1 MFCEKCGKEID
12 NGSVF
17 CQYCGS
23 RVEQGYIPPDLVG
36 RQADA
41 HSGKPAGNAPGKGSG
56 GKILCI
62 AGMAGA
68 VCLAVTLAAAAFLF
82 VKNLIADG
90 NLSETFLFL
99 AEDEEGRILGGRV
112 EKSSLPAFVRNL
124 LGEAEEDEGEETD
137 DSEAD
142 AVSEEA
148 KEDPKELFEQALS
161 ELVSDYEVFNP
172 DQRGTMRQTV
182 DRWLNPRGVISAT
195 IKDFDGDG
203 EEEMMVFHTE
213 PSAEN
218 PDLYE
223 IQMSM
228 YEIKEGRAVIEDKA
242 LFRPYNDQW
251 EMAVYLS
258 ENEWNEVSFRVNL
271 VENQGHSY
279 VMCEEESVAGAFA
292 DGQDRNYWAMIYE
305 DGKWEYAL
313 SYTQTAGGSAGFAY
327 TGYEFDEGRVNS
339 QLYYEEDGAWRG
351 TEALYGDFSTAIR
364 EYFDKYGI
372 HLRSHPAEYGLN
384 VGSLLADDN
393 DKQKIFEFTN
403 ELSRIQSMGYECH
416 AVMSVDPASAVPGET
431 APPLVL
437 SSSASGGS
445 GYLLPDVDSRYLTRE
460 EISQLSKEELRL
472 ARNEVYA
479 RHGRLFDSADLQNYF
494 NGKSWY
500 EGRIPAKQFSDSI
513 FNDYERKNLDLI
525 REIEEKRP

>member
-62 AGMAGA
+62 AGVAGA
-68 VCLAVTLAAAAFLF
+68 VCLAVTLAVAAFLF

-213 PSAEN
+213 SSAEN

-279 VMCEEESVAGAFA
+279 VMCEEESV
-292 DGQDRNYWAMIYE
+292 DR
-305 DGKWEYAL
+305 K
-313 SYTQTAGGSAGFAY
+313 
-327 TGYEFDEGRVNS
+327 
-339 QLYYEEDGAWRG
+339 
-351 TEALYGDFSTAIR
+351 
-364 EYFDKYGI
+364 
-372 HLRSHPAEYGLN
+372 
-384 VGSLLADDN
+384 
-393 DKQKIFEFTN
+393 
-403 ELSRIQSMGYECH
+403 
-416 AVMSVDPASAVPGET
+416 SVV
-431 APPLVL
+431 
-437 SSSASGGS
+437 
-445 GYLLPDVDSRYLTRE
+445 
-460 EISQLSKEELRL
+460 
-472 ARNEVYA
+472 
-479 RHGRLFDSADLQNYF
+479 
-494 NGKSWY
+494 
-500 EGRIPAKQFSDSI
+500 
-513 FNDYERKNLDLI
+513 
-525 REIEEKRP
+525 